1 MAVSPGGIPAELQEG
16 ITAFLGTKKI
26 LLVKRVQL
34 LVKSK
39 YDDYILVLTPWRA
52 YVLLVIL
59 PVRVHS
65 SFSFLEVQEITV
77 REPSLV
83 VIETDTS
90 SYAFRLMSF
99 DDLEQVVIHVTMS
112 LKKVFPDSSPGT
124 LLKNSPPNLYE
135 RIRRITDSL
144 EEMLQSNQG
153 PCGGFSE
160 TYAALCD
167 YNGFTF
173 REEIQ
178 WDVDNIY
185 HSQDCR
191 EFNLLDFSHLESRD
205 VALSVAALSFNLW
218 FTKLYCKD
226 FRLNLE
232 ISEQL
237 LYMLSKSVTLEELVL
252 ENSGLKSEFAQRMA
266 QALSRHPDS
275 VLHTINLAGNQ
286 LEDRGIIAFSQHFEK
301 RLKGLQSL
309 NLARTSLTAK
319 GMSTLCQA
327 LAANKAI
334 GSSLRYLD
342 LSGNPS
348 TLAVDDT
355 SSLQS
360 LLCWCSSLSHLSLSG
375 TDCSLDTIFG
385 ALAHGCCT
393 SLVHLDLSKNVYSHK
408 RVKDVSPAI
417 KQFFSKASALRHV
430 SLAGTKLPPD
440 AVRALLQGLAYNS
453 CISDLHLDLSSCELR
468 SAGAQVIQD
477 LISDAN
483 SVSDLDLSDNGFD
496 SDMVTLVLSIGR
508 SKSIRHVSLG
518 KNFNI
523 KSKDG
528 LVDVLHRIVQITQE
542 DDCALQSLSVAESRL
557 KLGTNVLLSALGSN
571 TSLIAL
577 DISGNAMGDTGA
589 KMLAKALQINTKLRT
604 VVWDRN
610 NTTGHGL
617 LEVAQALERNYTLK
631 SMPLPMNDVVQAY
644 RSNPEKT
651 EEAVHKIQSCLTRN
665 QMRRTLPTQ
674 TFRLQQGILTTSS
687 EQMVNEICL
696 SVQKHVDIL
705 SSCLGREVEA
715 DILFA
720 EEAIRNANLSVSILP
735 LLYEA
740 GNTPYQNGKL
750 QHKMECLTEEASQAC
765 GREIQAIMQA
775 VLDTV
780 HSLCPAMVQKRG
792 VRDQLVNAMS
802 ERIYLQDHL
811 NLSSVLDQMVTDVFS
826 KLNEIKLSVTAA
838 VADCI
843 VDAVLGDLTVAQCK
857 LAESLPKHGLDLPS
871 LQLESVEDD
880 AAVPMRGRNPLDIA
894 EKGFA
899 AEEYKMALRRKNKHF
914 RSIRPTPTMR
924 SLSELELPAA
934 PKARPASTKDAEPA
948 SGLLPCMQ
956 PASTESLMDLPTE
969 GEKLEHCTKARP
981 RPNRRHKQ
989 PPSKPNV
996 QPVACENSE
1005 DRSITRVDEGLEDFF
1020 SKKLITEELP
1030 PTALETC
1037 PGSALLASS
1046 SSRTL
1051 KKKIGNFFAFKKP
1064 KSSRGSRCEKEPE
1077 GSVTASKSRRSVL
1090 SDILR
1095 TPSKAGEPL
1104 SKSEEGGLAAESGA
1118 EPEHSQTPN
1127 SARRIRPKYSREGKS
1142 QSLIL
1147 LSGEDEDAL
1156 GVRHDKKRHLEKSD
1170 GELPSSFE
1178 QRVHVMLHRM
1188 GVTKGL
1194 AAEGKK
1200 QQNKDSEIKKA
1211 GSDGDI
1217 VDSSADS
1224 PPPSLKVRTHSMST
1238 AVSFLQKRHLE
1249 KSDGELPSSFEQRVH
1264 VMLHRMGVTKG
1275 LAAEGKKQQ
1284 NKDSEIKK
1292 AGSDGDIVDSSA
1304 DSPPPSLKVR
1314 THSMSTVILP
1324 RLHTWMET
1332 SAQAVCPAAGHG
1344 NQKPTHAL
1352 CPVGGCRLRPST
1364 LELPDSGGETLHA
1377 GYPRL
1382 CPAFPTD
1389 TSLRSSPDNMVE
1401 PGIGPA
1407 APRPAWKALGK
1418 QLNSELKGKSSDLPR
1433 SSLPIP
1439 EQSGQ
1444 PELTGREGW
1453 SSSLP
1458 RLGRS
1463 TPTALLRRVSHCGEP
1478 GTSTIP
1484 LSLPAPPDAEDNRL
1498 TPRLAAL
1505 SGTSR
1510 RAVSIHEDQLREPDS
1525 LTELENAMI
1534 PLRLRR
1540 SPVLKRRNKRNSLV
1554 DPEVT
1559 SEPSPS
1565 LDTTDA
1571 VMRDQPS
1578 AEDTP
1583 EELQPGAEAKGDQPQ
1598 AAAQTVVNAQDS
1610 TLDQRSPVPGQGEP
1624 ALGQ

>member
-1 MAVSPGGIPAELQEG
+1 GQPLSAWP
-16 ITAFLGTKKI
+16 
-26 LLVKRVQL
+26 
-34 LVKSK
+34 
-39 YDDYILVLTPWRA
+39 LTT
-52 YVLLVIL
+52 L
-59 PVRVHS
+59 
-65 SFSFLEVQEITV
+65 
-77 REPSLV
+77 SL
-83 VIETDTS
+83 
-90 SYAFRLMSF
+90 
-99 DDLEQVVIHVTMS
+99 
-112 LKKVFPDSSPGT
+112 FP
-124 LLKNSPPNLYE
+124 
-135 RIRRITDSL
+135 
-144 EEMLQSNQG
+144 
-153 PCGGFSE
+153 C
-160 TYAALCD
+160 
-167 YNGFTF
+167 
-173 REEIQ
+173 
-178 WDVDNIY
+178 
-185 HSQDCR
+185 
-191 EFNLLDFSHLESRD
+191 RD

-218 FTKLYCKD
+218 FTRLYCKD

-232 ISEQL
+232 VSEQL
-237 LYMLSKSVTLEELVL
+237 LYMLSKSVKLEELVL
-252 ENSGLKSEFAQRMA
+252 ENCGLKTDFAQRMA

-275 VLHTINLAGNQ
+275 VLHSINLAGNQ
-286 LEDRGIIAFSQHFEK
+286 LEDRGIIAFSRHLEK
-301 RLKGLQSL
+301 RPKGLQSL

-319 GMSTLCQA
+319 AGMSTLCQA
-327 LAANKAI
+327 LAANEVI
-334 GSSLRYLD
+334 GSSLRHLD
-342 LSGNPS
+342 LSGNPG

-355 SSLQS
+355 NSLQN
-360 LLCWCSSLSHLSLSG
+360 LLCCCGSLSHLNLSG
-375 TDCSLDTIFG
+375 TDCSLDTVSTQAGGPQALFG

-393 SLVHLDLSKNVYSHK
+393 NLVHLDLSKNVYSHR

-417 KQFFSKASALRHV
+417 KQFFSKACALRHV

-571 TSLIAL
+571 TSLTAL

-631 SMPLPMNDVVQAY
+631 SMPLPMSDVVQAY

-651 EEAVHKIQSCLTRN
+651 EEAVHKIQSCLMRN
-665 QMRRTLPTQ
+665 QMRCTLPTQ

-696 SVQKHVDIL
+696 SVQKHVDVL
-705 SSCLGREVEA
+705 SSCLGREVET

-750 QHKMECLTEEASQAC
+750 QHKMECLMEEVSQAC

-775 VLDTV
+775 VLDTA
-780 HSLCPAMVQKRG
+780 HNLCPDMVQKRG
-792 VRDQLVNAMS
+792 VREQLINAMS

-811 NLSSVLDQMVTDVFS
+811 HLSSVLDQMVTDVFS

-838 VADCI
+838 VADCV
-843 VDAVLGDLTVAQCK
+843 VDAVLGDLSTAQCK
-857 LAESLPKHGLDLPS
+857 LAESLLKHGLDLPS
-871 LQLESVEDD
+871 LQLEPAEDD
-880 AAVPMRGRNPLDIA
+880 AAAPMRGRNPLESA

-899 AEEYKMALRRKNKHF
+899 TEEVGLGSLLRCAASGEASGLRAHRAPPAL
-914 RSIRPTPTMR
+914 S
-924 SLSELELPAA
+924 A
-934 PKARPASTKDAEPA
+934 PPARPAATKDAEPA
-948 SGLLPCMQ
+948 TPQ
-956 PASTESLMDLPTE
+956 PPDTAALMDLPTH
-969 GEKLEHCTKARP
+969 GDKLEHCTKARP
-981 RPNRRHKQ
+981 RPNRRHRQ

-1020 SKKLITEELP
+1020 TKKLITEELP
-1030 PTALETC
+1030 PVALETC
-1037 PGSALLASS
+1037 PGSTLPASS

-1077 GSVTASKSRRSVL
+1077 GATAPKSRRSML

-1095 TPSKAGEPL
+1095 APSKAGEAL
-1104 SKSEEGGLAAESGA
+1104 SKSEEGGLAGEPRAET
-1118 EPEHSQTPN
+1118 EHSQTPD

-1170 GELPSSFE
+1170 GELPNSFE
-1178 QRVHVMLHRM
+1178 QRVHLMLHRM

-1194 AAEGKK
+1194 ATEGKK

-1224 PPPSLKVRTHSMST
+1224 PPPSLKVRTHSVST
-1238 AVSFLQKRHLE
+1238 
-1249 KSDGELPSSFEQRVH
+1249 G
-1264 VMLHRMGVTKG
+1264 
-1275 LAAEGKKQQ
+1275 
-1284 NKDSEIKK
+1284 
-1292 AGSDGDIVDSSA
+1292 
-1304 DSPPPSLKVR
+1304 
-1314 THSMSTVILP
+1314 
-1324 RLHTWMET
+1324 
-1332 SAQAVCPAAGHG
+1332 
-1344 NQKPTHAL
+1344 
-1352 CPVGGCRLRPST
+1352 
-1364 LELPDSGGETLHA
+1364 
-1377 GYPRL
+1377 
-1382 CPAFPTD
+1382 
-1389 TSLRSSPDNMVE
+1389 SSPATPSE
-1401 PGIGPA
+1401 PSAGA
-1407 APRPAWKALGK
+1407 ARPVWKALGR
-1418 QLNSELKGKSSDLPR
+1418 QLNAELRGKSAEAAR
-1433 SSLPIP
+1433 RSLPGA
-1439 EQSGQ
+1439 ETTA
-1444 PELTGREGW
+1444 EAAAREAWGG
-1453 SSSLP
+1453 SLP
-1458 RLGRS
+1458 R
-1463 TPTALLRRVSHCGEP
+1463 
-1478 GTSTIP
+1478 
-1484 LSLPAPPDAEDNRL
+1484 
-1498 TPRLAAL
+1498 
-1505 SGTSR
+1505 
-1510 RAVSIHEDQLREPDS
+1510 
-1525 LTELENAMI
+1525 
-1534 PLRLRR
+1534 
-1540 SPVLKRRNKRNSLV
+1540 
-1554 DPEVT
+1554 
-1559 SEPSPS
+1559 
-1565 LDTTDA
+1565 
-1571 VMRDQPS
+1571 
-1578 AEDTP
+1578 
-1583 EELQPGAEAKGDQPQ
+1583 
-1598 AAAQTVVNAQDS
+1598 
-1610 TLDQRSPVPGQGEP
+1610 
-1624 ALGQ
+1624 

>member
-1 MAVSPGGIPAELQEG
+1 MAVSLGGIPAELQEG
-16 ITAFLGTKKI
+16 ITTFLGTKKVV
-26 LLVKRVQL
+26 LVMSVQL
-34 LVKSK
+34 QVKSK

-52 YVLLVIL
+52 YVLPVML

-65 SFSFLEVQEITV
+65 SFSFLEVREMTV

-83 VIETDTS
+83 VIETDAA
-90 SYAFRLMSF
+90 SYAFRFMSF

-144 EEMLQSNQG
+144 EEMLQSSPG
-153 PCGGFSE
+153 PCGGFSL

-167 YNGFTF
+167 YNGFAF

-205 VALSVAALSFNLW
+205 MALSVAALSFNLW
-218 FTKLYCKD
+218 FTKLSCKD
-226 FRLNLE
+226 FRLNQE

-252 ENSGLKSEFAQRMA
+252 ENSGLKADFVQRMA
-266 QALSRHPDS
+266 QALSNHPDS

-286 LEDRGIIAFSQHFEK
+286 LEDRGIVAFSWHVEK
-301 RLKGLQSL
+301 SPKGLQSL
-309 NLARTSLTAK
+309 SLARTMLTAK
-319 GMSTLCQA
+319 GMSTLCKA
-327 LAANKAI
+327 LADNKAI
-334 GSSLRYLD
+334 GSSLRHLD
-342 LSGNPS
+342 LSGNPG
-348 TLAVDDT
+348 TLAGDD
-355 SSLQS
+355 SSNLQS
-360 LLCWCSSLSHLSLSG
+360 LLRQCHSLSHLSLAG
-375 TDCSLDTIFG
+375 TDCPLDALFG
-385 ALAHGCCT
+385 ALVHGCHA

-408 RVKDVSPAI
+408 RVKTISPDI
-417 KQFFSKASALRHV
+417 KEFFSQACALRHV
-430 SLAGTKLPPD
+430 SLAGTKLPAD
-440 AVRALLQGLAYNS
+440 AVRALLQGLADNS
-453 CISDLHLDLSSCELR
+453 HISDLHLDLSNCELR

-477 LISDAN
+477 LIPHAS
-483 SVSDLDLSDNGFD
+483 SISDLDLSDNGFD
-496 SDMVTLVLSIGR
+496 PDMVTLVLSIGR

-528 LVDVLHRIVQITQE
+528 LLDVLHRIVQLTQE
-542 DDCALQSLSVAESRL
+542 DDCPLQSLSVAESRL

-610 NTTGHGL
+610 NTTAHGL

-631 SMPLPMNDVVQAY
+631 SMPLPMSDVAQAY

-651 EEAVHKIQSCLTRN
+651 EEAVHKLQSCLTRN
-665 QMRRTLPTQ
+665 QLRRTLPTQ

-705 SSCLGREVEA
+705 SACPGREAEA
-715 DILFA
+715 DILCA

-750 QHKMECLTEEASQAC
+750 QHKLECLTEEASQIC

-775 VLDTV
+775 ALDTA
-780 HSLCPAMVQKRG
+780 HSLCPAVVQKSG

-811 NLSSVLDQMVTDVFS
+811 NLSAVLDQMITDVFS

-857 LAESLPKHGLDLPS
+857 LAESLPKQGLDLQALLPE
-871 LQLESVEDD
+871 LAEDD
-880 AAVPMRGRNPLDIA
+880 ATAPARGRNPPDLTT
-894 EKGFA
+894 
-899 AEEYKMALRRKNKHF
+899 EEYKMALRRKNKHF
-914 RSIRPTPTMR
+914 RSIRPTPTVR
-924 SLSELELPAA
+924 SKATARLSLCHG
-934 PKARPASTKDAEPA
+934 S
-948 SGLLPCMQ
+948 
-956 PASTESLMDLPTE
+956 
-969 GEKLEHCTKARP
+969 
-981 RPNRRHKQ
+981 
-989 PPSKPNV
+989 V

-1020 SKKLITEELP
+1020 AKRLIPEELP
-1030 PTALETC
+1030 PTAPETC
-1037 PGSALLASS
+1037 PGSTPLAPSG
-1046 SSRTL
+1046 SRTL

-1077 GSVTASKSRRSVL
+1077 GGPTAPRSRRSML

-1095 TPSKAGEPL
+1095 APSKAGEAGKPL
-1104 SKSEEGGLAAESGA
+1104 SKSEEGGLAAEPRP
-1118 EPEHSQTPN
+1118 EPEHCQTPD

-1156 GVRHDKKRHLEKSD
+1156 GVRHDKKRHLEKSE
-1170 GELPSSFE
+1170 GELPGSFE
-1178 QRVHVMLHRM
+1178 QRVQVMLHRI
-1188 GVTKGL
+1188 GVTKGP
-1194 AAEGKK
+1194 ATEGKK
-1200 QQNKDSEIKKA
+1200 QQSKDSEIKKA

-1224 PPPSLKVRTHSMST
+1224 PPSLKARTHSVST
-1238 AVSFLQKRHLE
+1238 DAPFRSPAAAME
-1249 KSDGELPSSFEQRVH
+1249 PSA
-1264 VMLHRMGVTKG
+1264 G
-1275 LAAEGKKQQ
+1275 LAE
-1284 NKDSEIKK
+1284 
-1292 AGSDGDIVDSSA
+1292 
-1304 DSPPPSLKVR
+1304 
-1314 THSMSTVILP
+1314 
-1324 RLHTWMET
+1324 
-1332 SAQAVCPAAGHG
+1332 
-1344 NQKPTHAL
+1344 
-1352 CPVGGCRLRPST
+1352 
-1364 LELPDSGGETLHA
+1364 
-1377 GYPRL
+1377 
-1382 CPAFPTD
+1382 
-1389 TSLRSSPDNMVE
+1389 
-1401 PGIGPA
+1401 
-1407 APRPAWKALGK
+1407 PRPAWKALGR
-1418 QLNSELKGKSSDLPR
+1418 QLPSEPQGTSSDQPRCSFVLAEPSGLPE
-1433 SSLPIP
+1433 P
-1439 EQSGQ
+1439 G
-1444 PELTGREGW
+1444 GREG
-1453 SSSLP
+1453 
-1458 RLGRS
+1458 
-1463 TPTALLRRVSHCGEP
+1463 TV
-1478 GTSTIP
+1478 
-1484 LSLPAPPDAEDNRL
+1484 
-1498 TPRLAAL
+1498 
-1505 SGTSR
+1505 
-1510 RAVSIHEDQLREPDS
+1510 
-1525 LTELENAMI
+1525 

-1540 SPVLKRRNKRNSLV
+1540 SPVFKRRTKHDSL
-1554 DPEVT
+1554 PEP
-1559 SEPSPS
+1559 EGKPGPSS
-1565 LDTTDA
+1565 DA
-1571 VMRDQPS
+1571 
-1578 AEDTP
+1578 AGATP
-1583 EELQPGAEAKGDQPQ
+1583 QDWPHAGLEELQAGAGTEGERPQ
-1598 AAAQTVVNAQDS
+1598 ALAQTVANAQDS
-1610 TLDQRSPVPGQGEP
+1610 AAVDQRRPVPGRGEP

>member
-1 MAVSPGGIPAELQEG
+1 
-16 ITAFLGTKKI
+16 
-26 LLVKRVQL
+26 
-34 LVKSK
+34 
-39 YDDYILVLTPWRA
+39 
-52 YVLLVIL
+52 
-59 PVRVHS
+59 
-65 SFSFLEVQEITV
+65 
-77 REPSLV
+77 
-83 VIETDTS
+83 
-90 SYAFRLMSF
+90 MSF

-252 ENSGLKSEFAQRMA
+252 ENSGLKSDFAQRMA

-286 LEDRGIIAFSQHFEK
+286 LEDRGIIAFSRHFEK
-301 RLKGLQSL
+301 RPKGLRSL

-327 LAANKAI
+327 LAANEAI
-334 GSSLRYLD
+334 GSSLRHLD

-348 TLAVDDT
+348 TLAMDDT

-360 LLCWCSSLSHLSLSG
+360 LLCRCDSLSHLSLSG
-375 TDCSLDTIFG
+375 TDCSLDTLFG

-408 RVKDVSPAI
+408 RMKDVSPAI
-417 KQFFSKASALRHV
+417 KQFFSKACALRHV

-528 LVDVLHRIVQITQE
+528 LLDVLHRIVQITQE
-542 DDCALQSLSVAESRL
+542 DDCTLQSLSVAESRL

-715 DILFA
+715 NILFA
-720 EEAIRNANLSVSILP
+720 EEAIKNANLSVSILP

-750 QHKMECLTEEASQAC
+750 QHRMECLTEEASQAC

-780 HSLCPAMVQKRG
+780 HNLCPAMVQKRG

-802 ERIYLQDHL
+802 ECIYLQDHL

-871 LQLESVEDD
+871 LQLESIEDD
-880 AAVPMRGRNPLDIA
+880 AAMPMRGRNPLDIA

-899 AEEYKMALRRKNKHF
+899 AEEYKTALRRKNKHF
-914 RSIRPTPTMR
+914 RSIRPTPTVR
-924 SLSELELPAA
+924 SLSELELQASRDASGLQAHRAPLSLSPAA

-948 SGLLPCMQ
+948 SSLLPRMQ
-956 PASTESLMDLPTE
+956 PASAESLMDLPTE

-996 QPVACENSE
+996 QPVARENSE

-1020 SKKLITEELP
+1020 TKKLITEELL

-1046 SSRTL
+1046 GSRTL

-1064 KSSRGSRCEKEPE
+1064 KSSRGSR
-1077 GSVTASKSRRSVL
+1077 
-1090 SDILR
+1090 
-1095 TPSKAGEPL
+1095 
-1104 SKSEEGGLAAESGA
+1104 
-1118 EPEHSQTPN
+1118 
-1127 SARRIRPKYSREGKS
+1127 IRPKYSREGKS

-1147 LSGEDEDAL
+1147 LSGEDEDTL
-1156 GVRHDKKRHLEKSD
+1156 GVRHDKKRQLEKSD
-1170 GELPSSFE
+1170 GELPNSFE
-1178 QRVHVMLHRM
+1178 QRVHIMLHRM

-1224 PPPSLKVRTHSMST
+1224 PPPSLKVRTHS
-1238 AVSFLQKRHLE
+1238 VS
-1249 KSDGELPSSFEQRVH
+1249 
-1264 VMLHRMGVTKG
+1264 
-1275 LAAEGKKQQ
+1275 
-1284 NKDSEIKK
+1284 
-1292 AGSDGDIVDSSA
+1292 
-1304 DSPPPSLKVR
+1304 
-1314 THSMSTVILP
+1314 
-1324 RLHTWMET
+1324 
-1332 SAQAVCPAAGHG
+1332 
-1344 NQKPTHAL
+1344 
-1352 CPVGGCRLRPST
+1352 
-1364 LELPDSGGETLHA
+1364 
-1377 GYPRL
+1377 
-1382 CPAFPTD
+1382 TD
-1389 TSLRSSPDNMVE
+1389 TSLRSSPANMVE
-1401 PGIGPA
+1401 PSVGPA

-1418 QLNSELKGKSSDLPR
+1418 QLNAELKGKSSDLPR
-1433 SSLPIP
+1433 RSLPIP

-1444 PELTGREGW
+1444 LEPTGREGW

-1463 TPTALLRRVSHCGEP
+1463 TPTALLRRVSHGGEP
-1478 GTSTIP
+1478 GTSTAP
-1484 LSLPAPPDAEDNRL
+1484 PNLPAPPDAEDNRL

-1510 RAVSIHEDQLREPDS
+1510 RAVSVHEDQLREPDS
-1525 LTELENAMI
+1525 LTELENVMI

-1540 SPVLKRRNKRNSLV
+1540 SPVLKRRNKRNSLA

-1559 SEPSPS
+1559 SEPSPC

-1571 VMRDQPS
+1571 VVRDQPS

-1583 EELQPGAEAKGDQPQ
+1583 EELQPGAEAKEDQPQ

-1610 TLDQRSPVPGQGEP
+1610 TLDQRSPVLGQGEP